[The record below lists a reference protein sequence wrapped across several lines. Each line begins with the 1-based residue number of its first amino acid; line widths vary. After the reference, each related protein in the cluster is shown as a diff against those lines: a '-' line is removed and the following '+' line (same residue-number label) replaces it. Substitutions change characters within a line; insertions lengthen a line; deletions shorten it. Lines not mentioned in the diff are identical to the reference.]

1 MKVEVKGL
9 KEDLRTLNR
18 LNPKLRREFGRRIKQ
33 IGQPAV
39 DKIQQARP
47 KGDEAPKGFRHGGR
61 TGIQSSKTVIVRTN
75 TRRARNRNMAVGAQ
89 FETVG
94 TIVIQSRDAAMA
106 IMDMAGKTNNIQ
118 FEGRS
123 RAYPGRPDGHR
134 LVGQGAYMIRKLN
147 QIGPASRIMWKNAE
161 DALPNIVKEMEALTR
176 DVQNEVNRELG
187 NLGYDFAEIRSMLK

>member
-39 DKIQQARP
+39 DQIQQARP
-47 KGDEAPKGFRHGGR
+47 KGDDAPKGFRHAGR
-61 TGIQSSKTVIVRTN
+61 TGIQASKTVIVRTN

-89 FETVG
+89 FETIG
-94 TIVIQSRDAAMA
+94 TVVIQSRDAAMA

-134 LVGQGAYMIRKLN
+134 LVGQGAFMIRKLN

-161 DALPNIVKEMEALTR
+161 DALPNIIKEMEALAL

-187 NLGYDFAEIRSMLK
+187 NLGYDVAEIRSMLK